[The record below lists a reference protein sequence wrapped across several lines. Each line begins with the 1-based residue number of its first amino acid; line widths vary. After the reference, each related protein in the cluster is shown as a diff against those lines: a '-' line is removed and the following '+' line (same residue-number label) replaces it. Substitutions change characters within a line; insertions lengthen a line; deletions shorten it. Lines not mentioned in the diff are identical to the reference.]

1 MNILIAEDDPVSRPL
16 LQATL
21 ANWGYAV
28 SATANGTEALA
39 VLQREE
45 APSLAILD
53 IMMPGMDGIAI
64 CRKVRESQTTN
75 PPYIILLTAM
85 ATKQNVVKG
94 IEAGANDYLSKPFH
108 RDELRVRV
116 GVGVQMLDL
125 QRALTERVKELE
137 AAFSQVK
144 QLQSMLP
151 ICSYCNKIRND
162 QNYWQRVE
170 GYISDHTNV
179 EFSHGIC
186 PACHVRVK
194 EEMAER
200 KQQRESGDL
209 VVSERIVG
217 MVAVTP

>member
-1 MNILIAEDDPVSRPL
+1 MNILIAEDDPVSRRL
-16 LQATL
+16 LHATL
-21 ANWGYAV
+21 TTWGYAV

-39 VLQREE
+39 VLQRED

-53 IMMPGMDGIAI
+53 IMMPGMDGLEV
-64 CRKVRESQTTN
+64 CRKVRESQPTV

-85 ATKQNVVKG
+85 ATKENVVNG

-144 QLQSMLP
+144 QLQGMLP
-151 ICSYCNKIRND
+151 ICSYCKKIRND

-186 PACHVRVK
+186 PDCNVRVK

-200 KQQRESGDL
+200 KQQRESSNL
-209 VVSERIVG
+209 VVSELPAIV
-217 MVAVTP
+217 AANP